1 MNDETAKGM
10 SCDWIPGGEPE
21 GGATKSSGAAL
32 GNRSVIYP
40 FAGDYRWAGVPQERY
55 KAEDGTWAAI
65 ARTVL
70 VGARDESALFDLRYF
85 EIAPGGHSSLEKHE
99 HEHVVICIRG
109 RGTLLI
115 DGALA
120 ELNFL
125 DTAYLAPNDPHQ
137 LCNPFDEPFGFFCIV
152 NHLRD
157 RPRPPDEKELRA
169 LLSGAA
175 AGGIR
180 P

>member
-1 MNDETAKGM
+1 MNDETVKGM
-10 SCDWIPGGEPE
+10 SCDWIPGGEPTASAAE
-21 GGATKSSGAAL
+21 ISGAAS

-40 FAGDYRWAGVPQERY
+40 FAGDFTWTGVPQERY

-70 VGARDESALFDLRYF
+70 IGARGESALFDLRYF

-109 RGTLLI
+109 SGTLLI

-137 LCNPFDEPFGFFCIV
+137 LCNPFAEPFGFFCIV

-157 RPRPPDEKELRA
+157 RPRPPDEKELGA

-175 AGGIR
+175 AGGIH

>member
-1 MNDETAKGM
+1 
-10 SCDWIPGGEPE
+10 
-21 GGATKSSGAAL
+21 
-32 GNRSVIYP
+32 
-40 FAGDYRWAGVPQERY
+40 
-55 KAEDGTWAAI
+55 
-65 ARTVL
+65 
-70 VGARDESALFDLRYF
+70 
-85 EIAPGGHSSLEKHE
+85 
-99 HEHVVICIRG
+99 VICIRG